1 MILAILV
8 PILSYLVSSLSLAP
22 LILHFQHRSVSGST
36 GAANVA
42 HLTGVKWG
50 IAAGIFDFSK
60 GFLPVLVAHLLG
72 LGEWV
77 MAGTGLAAVA
87 GHIWPVYFGFHGG
100 RGLNTITGTT
110 AFLLPRE
117 LPIAFGVA
125 ILVGYWVKRSKG
137 VRSRVDPI
145 PAGAAG
151 GLIANILLCWA
162 FREPASLIFY
172 ALGVA
177 ILPMISGISD
187 LSTFVS
193 KLGKEAHR

>member
-1 MILAILV
+1 MILTLLI
-8 PILSYLVSSLSLAP
+8 PILSYLFGSLSLAP
-22 LILHFQHRSVSGST
+22 LILFLQHRSISGST

-42 HLTGVKWG
+42 HMVGVKWG

-60 GFLPVLVAHLLG
+60 GVVPVLVVHLLG
-72 LGEWV
+72 LGGWV
-77 MAGTGLAAVA
+77 MAAAGLAAVA

-117 LPIAFGVA
+117 LPIAFAVA

-151 GLIANILLCWA
+151 GLIANVLLSWA

-193 KLGKEAHR
+193 TLSKEAHR